1 MNYEE
6 QIESLRGASKEELKR
21 IIFMHD
27 RMIDDLIKSINPEDV
42 TKKDLIRIHR
52 TDVYIQNLLINA
64 LSDRTD

>member
-27 RMIDDLIKSINPEDV
+27 QMIDDLIKSINPEDV